1 MKIEEITKKIIEEL
15 KNSNQLNFDENSDE
29 LEFKKDENSKDFIDY
44 AEKKEYDNLQ
54 KLEENSENLKEHE
67 EINSVNILSQEEFL
81 QKIKER
87 ILVLFEGLN
96 SFDKGD
102 IEARVELS
110 LKFMEFLLANIDKRI
125 SDIKKQ
131 WFYKN

>member
-29 LEFKKDENSKDFIDY
+29 LKYKKDENSKDFIDDT
-44 AEKKEYDNLQ
+44 EKKEYENLQ

-67 EINSVNILSQEEFL
+67 EKDLVNILSQEEFL
-81 QKIKER
+81 LKIKER

-125 SDIKKQ
+125 SDIQKQ
-131 WFYKN
+131 

>member
-15 KNSNQLNFDENSDE
+15 KNSNQINFNENSDE
-29 LEFKKDENSKDFIDY
+29 LEYKKDENSKDFIDN

-54 KLEENSENLKEHE
+54 KTEEYNEHLKEHE
-67 EINSVNILSQEEFL
+67 EISSVNILSQEEFL

-96 SFDKGD
+96 NFDRGD

-125 SDIKKQ
+125 SDIQKQ
-131 WFYKN
+131 

>member
-15 KNSNQLNFDENSDE
+15 KNSNQINFNENSDE
-29 LEFKKDENSKDFIDY
+29 LEYKKDENSKDFIDD
-44 AEKKEYDNLQ
+44 AEKKEYENLQ
-54 KLEENSENLKEHE
+54 KLEENSEHLKEHE
-67 EINSVNILSQEEFL
+67 EINSVNILSEEEFL

-96 SFDKGD
+96 NFDRGD

-125 SDIKKQ
+125 SDIQKQ
-131 WFYKN
+131 